1 MRKVYMDNVAA
12 TPLWPEVRE
21 AMLPFLGEVFG
32 NPQSLHAWGDGA
44 RDALEQ
50 AREQVAAL
58 IGGTAEEI
66 IFTSSGT
73 EANNMAV
80 KGLARAKAD
89 QGKHIVIS
97 AIEHFSIM
105 NSARTLQKE
114 GFEVSMVPVDGFGVV
129 SPDEVLKHVRN
140 DTVLVSIMHANGE
153 VGTIEPVAEIAGRL
167 GRDGPVLHT
176 DAVASSGNI
185 PVDVRELGVH
195 ALSLAGNQFNGPRG
209 GAALWVKRG
218 VRMLPLMDGGI
229 QEGGRRPGTE
239 DVPAIVGLGKAAE
252 MAATTLTARMQKLS
266 ALRHSLIDGVLG
278 KVEHSILTGHPLQ
291 RLPGYASFCIKFI
304 EGESI
309 LMLLKSHGIA
319 AASGSACT
327 SRALKASHVLLA
339 MGVDHEAAQ
348 GSMLFTL
355 GIDTNQE
362 DVDYVVEKLPQVV
375 DRLRQMSPLYS
386 KFLKEQRG

>member
-12 TPLWPEVRE
+12 TPLLPEVRE

-44 RDALEQ
+44 RDALDQ
-50 AREQVAAL
+50 AREQVASL

-80 KGLARAKAD
+80 KGMARAKAD
-89 QGKHIVIS
+89 KGKHIVIS
-97 AIEHFSIM
+97 AIEHFSVL

-114 GFEVSMVPVDGFGVV
+114 GFEVSIVPVDGFGVV
-129 SPDEVLKHVRN
+129 NPDEVLKHIRN
-140 DTVLVSIMHANGE
+140 DTILVSIMHANGE
-153 VGTIEPVAEIAGRL
+153 VGTIEPVAEIASRL
-167 GRDGPVLHT
+167 GKDGPVLHT

-185 PVDVRELGVH
+185 AVDVKELGVH

-218 VRMLPLMDGGI
+218 VRMLPVLDGGI

-252 MAATTLTARMQKLS
+252 MAAKALTARMQRLS
-266 ALRHSLIDGVLG
+266 ALRNSLIAGVLG
-278 KVEHSILTGHPLQ
+278 KVEHSILTGHPRQ

-309 LMLLKSHGIA
+309 LMLLSSHGIA

-339 MGVDHEAAQ
+339 MGVNHEVAQ

-355 GIDTNQE
+355 GVDTNQE

-375 DRLRQMSPLYS
+375 DRLRQMSPVYS

>member
-309 LMLLKSHGIA
+309 LMLLNSHGIA